1 MKLSRKYYRKE
12 YKKASDIIF
21 FILLMAGAVATMGM
35 IGEQYIFA
43 DYAVGLVLMC
53 GGAIFTLEFVDRHE
67 AKLNK

>member
-21 FILLMAGAVATMGM
+21 LILLMAGALATMGL
-35 IGEQYIFA
+35 IGGAYPLA
-43 DYAVGLVLMC
+43 DYAVGAMLMC
-53 GGAIFTLEFVDRHE
+53 GGAIFTLEVVDRHE